1 MKFGGQVLSL
11 GLGWVGIAGQEFKGG
26 AMAGAGECG
35 LSRPQ
40 SKPCN
45 LEVIALQRPKFSLF
59 GSPNC

>member
-1 MKFGGQVLSL
+1 VRFGGQVLSL
-11 GLGWVGIAGQEFKGG
+11 GLAWVGIAGQEFKGG

-45 LEVIALQRPKFSLF
+45 LEVIGPNSVCVGVR
-59 GSPNC
+59 PNC